1 MIILNKIKNT
11 KLIINIVVLS
21 LIYFFSFYIFPKL
34 GFYNKL
40 DYVNIKTNA
49 QKVFILTGS
58 IGFDNESFF
67 NNTTEDKISIAQN
80 KFFKNY
86 FDYLIKNK
94 NLISDATCPKVL
106 MVNDLRN
113 IQIYYDYDSNFIHNS
128 HMFNVRFNFYKSFGS
143 SDKIDINKCFEYI
156 FKENLNKYFLLYRDK
171 YIEDTNLKISLL
183 KKLNNSNDEKIAIII
198 KTSEDT
204 LKLLKTFSFYIDPNV
219 SYTPVQKKANE
230 TSKFLAFI
238 ICFLIVIF
246 INVMH
251 SALYKKKISKFIKK
265 FINS

>member
-1 MIILNKIKNT
+1 MIILDKIKNT

-40 DYVNIKTNA
+40 DYVRIETNA
-49 QKVFILTGS
+49 QKIFIPFIVIES
-58 IGFDNESFF
+58 DFSFHKNE
-67 NNTTEDKISIAQN
+67 EKILSDQN

-86 FDYLIKNK
+86 FIYLNRNK
-94 NLISDATCPKVL
+94 NLISDAPCPREL

-113 IQIYYDYDSNFIHNS
+113 IQIYYNDNSNYIDKDFI
-128 HMFNVRFNFYKSFGS
+128 FNVRFIFYKFFGS
-143 SDKIDINKCFEYI
+143 SDKIDINKCFDYI

-171 YIEDTNLKISLL
+171 YIEDANFKISLL
-183 KKLNNSNDEKIAIII
+183 KNLNNSNDEITIKI
-198 KTSEDT
+198 KTFENA
-204 LKLLKTFSFYIDPNV
+204 LELLKTLSFYVDPNV

-251 SALYKKKISKFIKK
+251 SDSALYKKKISKFINK